1 MTHAERFLYR
11 SRHLLWIVAALLFL
25 GGAVTVAFLQINRAE
40 QRADR
45 LADEADLRGTA
56 VSTLAGDVRA
66 LRQQVTVKGGTPVAP
81 DPAKAVQNLQDRAEV
96 PVPIPGPPGPKGD
109 PGAAGKPGPTI
120 MPSPGPSGAAGR
132 AGADSTVPGP
142 AGVAGPTGPAG
153 KDGTD
158 GAPGRDGTDGR
169 PPAGWTYT
177 DPQGVT
183 YSCGPADGFD
193 PAAPRYTCS
202 AVGGA
207 STTPS
212 PAARRG
218 LLGVGALAMSAGYRR
233 LGRMPVSVAP
243 SPRGRHRATR

>member
-25 GGAVTVAFLQINRAE
+25 GGAVALAFLQIDRAE

-45 LADEADLRGTA
+45 LAAEADLRGTA

-81 DPAKAVQNLQDRAEV
+81 DPTKAVRNLEDRAEV

-109 PGAAGKPGPTI
+109 PGAPAPTVT
-120 MPSPGPSGAAGR
+120 PSPGPTGPTGAAGR
-132 AGADSTVPGP
+132 DGVDSTVPGP
-142 AGVAGPTGPAG
+142 AGPTGPAG

-158 GAPGRDGTDGR
+158 GAAGRDGTDGR

-183 YSCGPADGFD
+183 YACSPADGFD
-193 PAAPRYTCS
+193 PAAPRYVCT
-202 AVGGA
+202 AAGGA
-207 STTPS
+207 SSPS

-218 LLGVGALAMSAGYRR
+218 LLGVGALAMSAIYRK
-233 LGRMPVSVAP
+233 LDS
-243 SPRGRHRATR
+243 